1 MIGIYKVTNPKNRI
15 YIGQSIDI
23 LDRFDNYRKLECK
36 KQRLLYRSLK
46 KYGYEAHKFEIITEC
61 DIDQLNNLE
70 RYYQDL
76 YNVLDRNCG
85 LNLMLTKSTDRS
97 GKHSEESKRKNS
109 ESHKKLYE
117 NGYIHPHIGVKRS
130 EETRKR
136 ISERHKGRKYS
147 EERKQKMSER
157 MKGRE
162 LYNSKF
168 VLDTQTGFFY
178 ISSAEAWEYNK
189 EYLKVNSSTFRSKL
203 NGNLRNNTKF
213 IYA

>member
-1 MIGIYKVTNPKNRI
+1 MIGIYKVTNPKNRV

-23 LDRFDNYRKLECK
+23 IDRFDNYRKLECK
-36 KQRLLYRSLK
+36 TQRLLYYSLK
-46 KYGYEAHKFEIITEC
+46 KYGYDAHKFEIITEC
-61 DIDQLNNLE
+61 DIKDLNNLE

-76 YNVLDRNCG
+76 YNVIDKNCG
-85 LNLMLTKSTDRS
+85 LNLRLTKSTDRS

-130 EETRKR
+130 EETRRR
-136 ISERHKGRKYS
+136 IGQSKKGIKYS
-147 EERKQKMSER
+147 DDVKRKRSES
-157 MKGRE
+157 MKAKE
-162 LYNSKF
+162 LYNSKT
-168 VLDTQTGFFY
+168 VLDTETGFFY

-189 EYLKVNSSTFRSKL
+189 QYLKVNSSTFRSKL
-203 NGNLRNNTKF
+203 NGTYKNNTKF